1 MATEPARTPI
11 SEGYTGMLA
20 LTVLAMVIGIGLLVM
35 EATDYDWEQKPKSAA
50 AIALPGAVPSTKAPG
65 TSAADVPAPT
75 IAKQDEPKPELKPE
89 VAVKPS
95 APVVAPA
102 PVVAATP
109 APTGPTPSPLL
120 TPQPAAVP
128 AATPA
133 PKPAVPVAP
142 TPSPLILPF
151 GR

>member
-1 MATEPARTPI
+1 MATEPTRTPI

-20 LTVLAMVIGIGLLVM
+20 LTVLAMVVGIGLLVM

-75 IAKQDEPKPELKPE
+75 IAKQVEPKPEIKPE
-89 VAVKPS
+89 VAIKL
-95 APVVAPA
+95 APAATPA
-102 PVVAATP
+102 PVVSATP

-120 TPQPAAVP
+120 TPQPSNAVP
-128 AATPA
+128 AATP
-133 PKPAVPVAP
+133 PVPAAP